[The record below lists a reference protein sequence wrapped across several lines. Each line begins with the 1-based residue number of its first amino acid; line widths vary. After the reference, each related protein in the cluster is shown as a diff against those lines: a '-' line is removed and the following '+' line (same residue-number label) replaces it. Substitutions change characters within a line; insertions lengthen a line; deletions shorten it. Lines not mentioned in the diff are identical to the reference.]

1 MKEKT
6 SAKLCCHILWAKSNE
21 SGGYSLPLHLLDVA
35 AVGQALARRM
45 PIGARVRVAED
56 LNCSL
61 AETAAI
67 VGLCAGMH
75 DLGKATPGFQAK
87 WAPGRDLAE
96 AQGFAFDVGQ
106 LVLGDRHDAF
116 SVRIADAEFRRKGVS
131 GPLRREVVSAIGA
144 HHGFAIHD
152 APTAQHLNAL
162 QGKWRGCHRELLDLL
177 FAATGANFIGLPNHV
192 TFHRLREW
200 LSGLISIA
208 DWIGSD
214 TKFFSHE
221 RVWVSYE
228 AHWSEAQILAEQA
241 LDAIGLRTGP
251 ALLASHLP
259 RAEWMRTILRGRDAR
274 PLQTAVIDTV
284 AATDAPLLL
293 VIEAPMGEGKTE
305 AALWVALAQS
315 LTGDRG
321 VYFALPTQ
329 ATANG
334 LFPRVRSFL
343 EEFAVEGS
351 ADPQLVH
358 GGLKRKFTEVAPKGI
373 DGGRQDGLSSA
384 WFGQRKR
391 GLIAPVGVGT
401 IDQALIGVLEAKH
414 RFVRLFAL
422 ADRTVVLDEVHAYDA
437 YTSGLIERLV
447 EWLGVLG
454 SSVVLMSATLP
465 VSLRDRLVRAWAGK
479 DVQVP
484 RLPYPR
490 LICIQ
495 GDGPVTGQNFA
506 PSQTREVRVVGVED
520 AQVVPIA
527 IEAATNG
534 AAVLLVCNT
543 VKRAQARY
551 RELAAAGLAVRLF
564 HARYPAEQRLR
575 RESDVIETYG
585 PAGSGVARSGILIA
599 TQVVEQSLDVDFD
612 VLITDLAP
620 MDLLFQ
626 RMGRLHRHQHRPRPP
641 CAAMATAYVV
651 GLTTTF
657 QTAAKMIAPIYEAG
671 PLARTQLLLL
681 ARKRVSLPYDIDDL
695 VQRVYADAFD
705 WPAESREEGELADQ
719 ATAASLQKQ
728 AALAAGA
735 VLPSP
740 FEPSSSS
747 LRRLLD
753 DDDEFLGT
761 RLGESSVIIIPI
773 YVINGR
779 YSPMP
784 DGEDSWAPDVTIP
797 LASAHRLALQTVSIS
812 NQRVIL
818 GIKSKSQKPRGWDK
832 YPALVGALPWYVNS
846 DGHSVDL
853 PELLRL
859 DLALGIVFGKLDT
872 DA

>member
-1 MKEKT
+1 M
-6 SAKLCCHILWAKSNE
+6 SASRLCCHILWAKSNDA
-21 SGGYSLPLHLLDVA
+21 GGYSLPLHLLDVA
-35 AVGQALARRM
+35 AVGQALARRL
-45 PIGARVRVAED
+45 PVGARSRVAED
-56 LNCSL
+56 FNCPI
-61 AETAAI
+61 ADTAPI

-87 WAPGRDLAE
+87 WPPGRELSEAE
-96 AQGFAFDVGQ
+96 GFAFDLGQ
-106 LVLGDRHDAF
+106 LALGDRHDAF

-152 APTAQHLNAL
+152 APSVQHLDAL
-162 QGKWRGCHRELLDLL
+162 QHKWRECHRELLDLL
-177 FAATGANFIGLPNHV
+177 FASTGANFIGPQNQV
-192 TFHRLREW
+192 AFGRLREW

-214 TKFFSHE
+214 TRFFSHE
-221 RVWVSYE
+221 RAWVSYE
-228 AHWSEAQILAEQA
+228 AHWIEAQSLAEQA
-241 LDAIGLRTGP
+241 LDAIGLAAGP
-251 ALLASHLP
+251 ALVAAHLP
-259 RAEWMRTILRGRDAR
+259 RADWMKKILRGRDPR
-274 PLQTAVIDTV
+274 PLQTAVIDSV
-284 AATDAPLLL
+284 ATTNAPLLL

-315 LTGDRG
+315 LLGDRG
-321 VYFALPTQ
+321 LYFALPTQ

-343 EEFAVEGS
+343 EEFAVEGA

-358 GGLKRKFTEVAPKGI
+358 GGLKKKLLEVAPKGI

-447 EWLGVLG
+447 EWLGALG

-465 VSLRDRLVRAWAGK
+465 AGLRDRLVRAWAGK
-479 DVQVP
+479 DVQIP
-484 RLPYPR
+484 ALPYPR
-490 LICIQ
+490 LICMQ
-495 GDGPVTGQNFA
+495 GNGPVTGQTFS
-506 PSQTREVRVVGVED
+506 PSQTREVRVVGVDD
-520 AQVVPIA
+520 AQVIPNA
-527 IEAATNG
+527 LAAASNG
-534 AAVLLVCNT
+534 AAVLIVCNT
-543 VKRAQARY
+543 VTRAQARY
-551 RELAAAGLAVRLF
+551 RELVAAGVQVRLF
-564 HARYPAEQRLR
+564 HARYPAEERLR

-585 PAGSGVARSGILIA
+585 PAGSGVARPGILIA

-612 VLITDLAP
+612 VLISDLAP

-626 RMGRLHRHQHRPRPP
+626 RMGRLHRHQDRPRPP
-641 CAAMATAYVV
+641 CAAIATAYVV
-651 GLTTTF
+651 GLLTTF
-657 QTAAKMIAPIYEAG
+657 ETARKTIAPIYEPG

-681 ARKRVSLPYDIDDL
+681 GRDRVLLPYDIDAL

-705 WPAESREEGELADQ
+705 WPAESREEGELADRT
-719 ATAASLQKQ
+719 TAVSLQTQASL
-728 AALAAGA
+728 ANGA

-740 FEPSSSS
+740 LEPSTSS

-753 DDDEFLGT
+753 DDAEFLGT
-761 RLGESSVIIIPI
+761 RLGENSALIISI
-773 YVINGR
+773 YVINDR
-779 YSPMP
+779 YSPLP
-784 DGEDSWAPDVTIP
+784 DGEDSWARDATVP
-797 LASAHRLALQTVSIS
+797 LASARRLALQTVSIS
-812 NQRVIL
+812 NQRVIR
-818 GIKSKSQKPRGWDK
+818 GIKSRSQKPRGWDK
-832 YPALVGALPWYVNS
+832 YPALIGALPWYVTS
-846 DGHSVDL
+846 DGQSVDL
-853 PELLRL
+853 PGLLRL
-859 DLALGIVFGKLDT
+859 DPALGIVFGKLDT

>member
-1 MKEKT
+1 MLST
-6 SAKLCCHILWAKSNE
+6 SRLDCHVLWAKSNE

-35 AVGQALARRM
+35 AVGKTLAQRL
-45 PIGARVRVAED
+45 PVGARVRVAED
-56 LNCSL
+56 FNCSL
-61 AETAAI
+61 ADTAPI

-96 AQGFAFDVGQ
+96 AQGFAFDAGQ

-131 GPLRREVVSAIGA
+131 ASLRREVVSAIGA

-177 FAATGANFIGLPNHV
+177 FAATGANFIGLPNREA
-192 TFHRLREW
+192 FGRLREW

-214 TKFFSHE
+214 TRFFSHE
-221 RVWVSYE
+221 RVCVSYE
-228 AHWSEAQILAEQA
+228 AHWIEAQSLAEQA
-241 LDAIGLRTGP
+241 LDAIGLRAGP

-259 RAEWMRTILRGRDAR
+259 RADWMRTILRGRDAR
-274 PLQTAVIDTV
+274 PLQAAVIDAV
-284 AATDAPLLL
+284 AASDKPLLL

-343 EEFAVEGS
+343 EEFALEGS

-358 GGLKRKFTEVAPKGI
+358 GGLKRKFTEVSPKGI
-373 DGGRQDGLSSA
+373 DVGRQDGLSSA

-437 YTSGLIERLV
+437 YTSVLIERLV
-447 EWLGVLG
+447 EWLGALG

-479 DVQVP
+479 DVQIP
-484 RLPYPR
+484 TLPYPR
-490 LICIQ
+490 LICMQ
-495 GDGPVTGQNFA
+495 GDGPVMGQTFV

-527 IEAATNG
+527 LAAASNG

-543 VKRAQARY
+543 VTRAQARY
-551 RELAAAGLAVRLF
+551 RELAAAGLPVRLF
-564 HARYPAEQRLR
+564 HARYPAEERLR

-612 VLITDLAP
+612 VLISDLAP

-626 RMGRLHRHQHRPRPP
+626 RMGRLHRHEGRHRPP

-651 GLTTTF
+651 GLPMTF
-657 QTAAKMIAPIYEAG
+657 QTASKMIAPIYEPG

-681 ARKRVSLPYDIDDL
+681 GRERVSLPYDIDAL

-705 WPAESREEGELADQ
+705 WPAESREEGELADR
-719 ATAASLQKQ
+719 ATASSLQQQ
-728 AALAAGA
+728 ASLAAGA

-740 FEPSSSS
+740 SEPSSTS

-753 DDDEFLGT
+753 DDAEFLGT
-761 RLGESSVIIIPI
+761 RLGEKSVLIIPI

-779 YSPMP
+779 YSPLP
-784 DGEDSWAPDVTIP
+784 DGEESWASDAVVP
-797 LASAHRLALQTVSIS
+797 LASARRLALQAVSIS
-812 NQRVIL
+812 NQRVIR
-818 GIKSKSQKPRGWDK
+818 GIKIRPRRPRGWDK
-832 YPALVGALPWYVNS
+832 YPALIGALPWYVNS
-846 DGHSVDL
+846 DGQSVDL
-853 PELLRL
+853 PVLARL
-859 DLALGIVFGKLDT
+859 DPALGIVFGKLDT
-872 DA
+872 DV